1 MFLGEA
7 MKALAIDLGGSHATC
22 AIVDDTRILISERIN
37 LDSAQSLESVLPLFS
52 RALHNLLH
60 SANLQAS
67 DCEGLALGSC
77 GLVDSAGG
85 RFLSMNQ
92 KYDDAPKLDVAAWCR
107 REFGLRFR
115 LENDA
120 RMALLGE
127 RYAGCAIGASEL
139 CMMTLGTGIGAAAM
153 IEGKLLRGK
162 HFQAGNLGGHVPVV
176 FNGRPCTC
184 GGIGCAESEAGGWA
198 IPGIAREWPG
208 FAASALAAEP
218 KINFEA
224 LFRLAGQGDRVS
236 RELRDRCIHIWAA
249 TAVALVHS
257 FDPEWIVIGGGVMR
271 SGNQILPFIQD
282 WLDRHTWTSWGKVQ
296 VRAAVLGND
305 AGLLGAIPLL
315 RE

>member
-1 MFLGEA
+1 

-52 RALHNLLH
+52 RALNNLLR
-60 SANLQAS
+60 SAKLQAS

-77 GLVDSAGG
+77 GLVDSADG
-85 RFLSMNQ
+85 RFLSMNE